1 VQAQK
6 KPHSPQSYQIKP
18 CSLTICQK
26 NSTCILASSTK
37 SHKLQENFN
46 SYKTTKNTLVSM
58 GVLKM
63 FVLEA
68 LASDI

>member
-1 VQAQK
+1 VQAQKK

-18 CSLTICQK
+18 CSSQYAKKTQLAFLLLLQSLTSYK
-26 NSTCILASSTK
+26 KTS
-37 SHKLQENFN
+37 N

-68 LASDI
+68 LAMM